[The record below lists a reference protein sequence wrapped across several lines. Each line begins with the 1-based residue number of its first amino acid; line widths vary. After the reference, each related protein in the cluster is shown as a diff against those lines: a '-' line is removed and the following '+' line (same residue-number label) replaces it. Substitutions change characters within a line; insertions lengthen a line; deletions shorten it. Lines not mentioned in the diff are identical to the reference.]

1 VEVSGVLERVVSEV
15 SATVPADREREFLA
29 GFQEL
34 VSLPR
39 PDGLLRTELLRG
51 PNGEWRVQ
59 TLWRDLEALAATR
72 VTPEPPR
79 TARQVFHRVGAEPM
93 LEILEVES
101 AYDSTLPT
109 E

>member
-1 VEVSGVLERVVSEV
+1 VEVSGVSERVVSEV
-15 SATVPADREREFLA
+15 SATVPADREGEFLA
-29 GFQEL
+29 GFEEL

-51 PNGEWRVQ
+51 PDGEWRVQ

-72 VTPEPPR
+72 VAPEPPC
-79 TARQVFHRVGAEPM
+79 TAPQVFNSVGAQPL